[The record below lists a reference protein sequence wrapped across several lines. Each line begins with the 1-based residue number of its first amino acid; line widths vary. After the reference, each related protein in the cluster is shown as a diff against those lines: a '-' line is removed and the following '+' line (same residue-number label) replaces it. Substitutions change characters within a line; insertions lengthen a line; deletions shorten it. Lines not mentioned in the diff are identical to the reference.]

1 MSIPYDKLPPVPA
14 GHTVLGPLSDPFFP
28 EDGSALPTSAYL
40 CCMCTRGDT
49 WEYGSWR
56 NRSIP
61 GGYTADYIALP
72 NDHEMVA
79 RWKEAHKTEWP
90 VSTKYRTSDGHP
102 VIIITESGPCPMYP
116 IIGCVVS
123 GSSYDCRTWTAD
135 GRFIVDES
143 FSGSDLIPIP
153 ESRNEIHVDPA
164 TNAILESPTETS
176 VRYVLP

>member
-1 MSIPYDKLPPVPA
+1 MNIPYDKLPPVPA
-14 GHTVLGPLSDPFFP
+14 GHAVLGPLSDPFFP
-28 EDGSALPTSAYL
+28 QDGSNMPEGTFLIDLDIPNDKWEGHQVWQCWNTS
-40 CCMCTRGDT
+40 
-49 WEYGSWR
+49 
-56 NRSIP
+56 
-61 GGYTADYIALP
+61 TAYIALP

-79 RWKEAHKTEWP
+79 RWNAAHPVWP

-116 IIGCVVS
+116 IIGCVVI

-143 FSGSDLIPIP
+143 FSGFDLIPIP